1 MEQRV
6 RRDYACEVRAENDE
20 ERGNYI
26 TGMPIVIGAYTDIG
40 GWFREVIEPG
50 ALDNT
55 DLRDVRFLVNHN
67 LSMIP
72 LARSRNNNANS
83 TMQLTVLP
91 EGLRIRADLDTERND
106 TARSLYSAV
115 DRGDITGM
123 SFMFTVNGEKWDD
136 LDSEYPT
143 RHVTSI
149 GHVFEVSAVTD
160 PAYAQ
165 TVISARSDADALESA
180 RALLESS
187 RKAEERLRKREAI
200 ESILEELK

>member
-20 ERGNYI
+20 EHGNYI
-26 TGMPIVIGAYTDIG
+26 TGTPIVIGAYTDIG

-55 DLRDVRFLVNHN
+55 DLRDVRFLINHN

-91 EGLRIRADLDTERND
+91 DGLHIRADLDTERND

-149 GHVFEVSAVTD
+149 GHVFEVSAVND

-165 TVISARSDADALESA
+165 TSITARDADALESA
-180 RALLESS
+180 RAALESVK
-187 RKAEERLRKREAI
+187 KAEERAKKQAEINA
-200 ESILEELK
+200 ILEELK